1 MYSHF
6 VRIIPVRC
14 LGSIN
19 TVWIADAMARGYDG
33 VLLLGCKPGE
43 DSQCH
48 YLRGSDLM
56 TTRSEN
62 VKQKLQQLAL
72 EDERVRIEYIALN
85 DYPTIGSR
93 IDAFVERIQEIGLN
107 PFKDA

>member
-1 MYSHF
+1 M
-6 VRIIPVRC
+6 PC
-14 LGSIN
+14 LAAT
-19 TVWIADAMARGYDG
+19 TV
-33 VLLLGCKPGE
+33 VLLLGCKPGD

-72 EDERVRIEYIALN
+72 EDERVRIEYVALS
-85 DYPTIGSR
+85 DYPTLPSCIN
-93 IDAFVERIQEIGLN
+93 AFVDRIQEIGLN